1 MKVLGI
7 VSTIALTSASDTKDR
22 FEEASALCQML
33 QWEEAKLI
41 LNEEIE
47 RLGKMDIQSEDAIDY
62 LDKFVMLGVVAEE
75 SSGSKKRAEN
85 LLEKYCPVVE
95 EIHGFAASKT
105 GHCYQSLLAM
115 YGRSSKPRDFYTL
128 LEFVRTK
135 HEIES
140 SCAQHPHI
148 STCSSN
154 LYKFDADRKNALVYS
169 SQRMNSAITNYF
181 RASGRERKEMVRVS
195 NIVTIRTTHSTTK
208 SYRYETLEIF
218 RIVFR
223 ASTRFKKVLM
233 VQSRIRVVI
242 C

>member
-1 MKVLGI
+1 MKLFGI
-7 VSTIALTSASDTKDR
+7 VSSIALSSASDTKDR

-33 QWEEAKLI
+33 RWEEAKLI

-75 SSGSKKRAEN
+75 SSSESSKNAEN

-181 RASGRERKEMVRVS
+181 RVSGRERKEMVRVS
-195 NIVTIRTTHSTTK
+195 NLSI
-208 SYRYETLEIF
+208 
-218 RIVFR
+218 
-223 ASTRFKKVLM
+223 
-233 VQSRIRVVI
+233 
-242 C
+242 

>member
-1 MKVLGI
+1 MAPPQVVAAVRGEQL
-7 VSTIALTSASDTKDR
+7 ARRA
-22 FEEASALCQML
+22 E
-33 QWEEAKLI
+33 
-41 LNEEIE
+41 
-47 RLGKMDIQSEDAIDY
+47 EDAARRARQGGR
-62 LDKFVMLGVVAEE
+62 VRGGVVAEE
-75 SSGSKKRAEN
+75 SSSESSKNAEN

-140 SCAQHPHI
+140 SCAAHPHI

-181 RASGRERKEMVRVS
+181 RVSGRERKEMVRVS
-195 NIVTIRTTHSTTK
+195 NLSI
-208 SYRYETLEIF
+208 
-218 RIVFR
+218 
-223 ASTRFKKVLM
+223 
-233 VQSRIRVVI
+233 
-242 C
+242 